1 MASFNETRFPTDVA
15 LGARGGPERRTD
27 VVTLRSGAE
36 ERNSIWAD
44 GRRKYQAGYGVKSF
58 AQLEAVLNFF
68 EAQRGRL
75 YGFRWKDR
83 FDYRSCAS
91 PGLPTA
97 FDQAIGTGDG
107 TTATFQL
114 VKAYGLGTAS
124 PYTRIIAKPVIGSV
138 SIAINGNT
146 QQNAVSWTCDTTTG
160 LVTFQPGHIPPA
172 GGAVTAGF
180 EFDVPVRFDT
190 DYLEVDLGYFEAGQ
204 IPNIPIIEIK
214 V

>member
-1 MASFNETRFPTDVA
+1 MFNEVRFPTDIA

-27 VVTLRSGAE
+27 VVTLRSGGE

-44 GRRKYQAGYGVKSF
+44 SRRKYQAGYGVKTF
-58 AQLEAVLNFF
+58 GQLEAVLAFF

-91 PGLPTA
+91 PHIPGP
-97 FDQAIGTGDG
+97 FDQSIGTGDG
-107 TTATFQL
+107 ATAAWQL
-114 VKAYGLGTAS
+114 GKLYAAGSTPYQRPIRKPVAGSVLIAVGGAPQSFGTAF
-124 PYTRIIAKPVIGSV
+124 TVDA
-138 SIAINGNT
+138 
-146 QQNAVSWTCDTTTG
+146 TTG
-160 LVTFQPGHIPPA
+160 LVTFQPGHVPPA
-172 GGAVTAGF
+172 GAAITAGF

-190 DYLEVDLGYFEAGQ
+190 DYLEIDLSHFEAGE
-204 IPNIPIIEIK
+204 IPNIPIIELR